1 MELVLLHA
9 LPLDGSMWANE
20 LRLPFD
26 AAIAPTLY
34 LMGDSLESWARGV
47 LDLEAPRIGASVTLP
62 SDPSSR

>member
-1 MELVLLHA
+1 
-9 LPLDGSMWANE
+9 MWANE